1 MAAAQKTL
9 SRLPRVLSIQSHVV
23 HGFAG
28 NRSVVLPLQLND
40 FEVDNINTVQ
50 KCNHSG
56 YLRAG
61 GQFTGTV
68 LSIQD
73 FKDIIEGLRRN
84 NLLYEYDYIMTGY
97 ISSKELLVEVAKTV
111 KEIKEKSARKV
122 KYLCD
127 PVMGD
132 IWPGIEGTRGAMYV
146 PQDLLPA
153 YKSHIL
159 PLADVICPNQCELEL
174 LMNGT
179 EIHSDEDMVKCLRD
193 NFEGKFVFVTSNL
206 SLESETIVG
215 YVKSENGDCY
225 KFTVPRYPCSMVGTG
240 DATAANLLAMMHHG
254 KEKNIAEIVNSVLFT
269 MNHVVDTTFRYYN
282 QQITKNPGMCE
293 VGKHDAKELQLVRCQ
308 KEIRFDSKKVTKKF
322 DIEKLT
328 I

>member
-1 MAAAQKTL
+1 MSSSL

-61 GQFTGTV
+61 GKFTGTV

-73 FKDIIEGLRRN
+73 FRDIIEGLRSN

-97 ISSKELLVEVAKTV
+97 ISSKELLIEVAKTIS
-111 KEIKEKSARKV
+111 EIKEKSPRSP

-132 IWPGIEGTRGAMYV
+132 IWPGIENTRGKMYV

-153 YKSHIL
+153 YKAHIL
-159 PLADVICPNQCELEL
+159 PLADIICPNQCELEL
-174 LMNGT
+174 LLDNQ
-179 EIHSDEDMVKCLRD
+179 EIHSDSEMHDKLIT
-193 NFEGKFVFVTSNL
+193 NFPEKLVFVTSNL
-206 SLESETIVG
+206 SLDSKEIVG
-215 YVKSENGDCY
+215 YVKSENDDCY
-225 KFTVPRYPCSMVGTG
+225 KFSVPRYNCSMVGTG

-254 KEKNIAEIVNSVLFT
+254 NGKSIQEIINSVLYT
-269 MNHVVDTTFRYYN
+269 MNFVVDTTFRYYEAEMK
-282 QQITKNPGMCE
+282 KNPDMDD

-308 KEIRFDSKKVTKKF
+308 REIRYDSKCVTKQF
-322 DIEKLT
+322 DIEK